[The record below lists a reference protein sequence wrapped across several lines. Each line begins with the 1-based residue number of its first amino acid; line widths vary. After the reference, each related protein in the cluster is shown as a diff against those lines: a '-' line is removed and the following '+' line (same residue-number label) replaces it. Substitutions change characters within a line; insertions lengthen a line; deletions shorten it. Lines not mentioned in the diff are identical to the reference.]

1 MKMAMKILVFQGVG
15 KVGVIEKP
23 IPEPGPRDAVIRTT
37 ASLICT
43 SDVHTVKGVI
53 PVPEGRGLGHESVGV
68 VYRVGNDVT
77 RFKEGDRVAV
87 NAITPCGACEYC
99 QRGFTSQCGGMLG
112 GYKFTVQKDGNMAE
126 YFHVND
132 ADFNLVHIPDA
143 LSDEQALYTTDML
156 STGLVGAE
164 HAQIPP
170 GGTVAIFAQGPVG
183 LSATI
188 GARLLGAGLIIT
200 VESRPNRVELSK
212 RFGADIVVDPTKGDP
227 VQQIMDLT
235 RGEGTDSAIESLGAP
250 QTFENCVRATKPGGT
265 ISNIGYHGEAGETLQ
280 IPLAAFGLGM
290 SDKTIRTALCPGGR
304 ERMTR
309 LLRLIEMGR
318 IDPTPMTTH
327 RFPFTEVEHA
337 FQLMTTKEDNIVKP
351 LITY

>member
-1 MKMAMKILVFQGVG
+1 MAETMKMLAFLGIG
-15 KVGVIEKP
+15 KVGIIERP
-23 IPEPGPRDAVIRTT
+23 IPEPGPRDAIIRTT
-37 ASLICT
+37 ASLVCS

-53 PVPEGRGLGHESVGV
+53 PIPEGRGLGHESVGI

-87 NAITPCGACEYC
+87 NAITPCGTCEYC

-112 GYKFTVQKDGNMAE
+112 GYKFTTQKDGNMAE

-132 ADFNLVHIPDA
+132 ADFNLVHIPQ
-143 LSDEQALYTTDML
+143 SVTDEQALYTTDML
-156 STGLVGAE
+156 STGFAGAE
-164 HAQIPP
+164 HAQIPL

-188 GARLLGAGLIIT
+188 GAGLLGAGRIFT
-200 VESRPNRVELSK
+200 VESKPNRVELSR
-212 RFGADIVVDPTKGDP
+212 RFGADVVVDPTQGDP
-227 VQQIMDLT
+227 VQQILELT
-235 RGEGTDSAIESLGAP
+235 SGEGVDSAIEALGVP
-250 QTFENCVRATKPGGT
+250 QTFENCIKVTKAGGT
-265 ISNIGYHGEAGETLQ
+265 ISNVGYHGEAGATLQ
-280 IPLAAFGLGM
+280 IPLQAFGLGM

-309 LLRLIEMGR
+309 LLRLIETGR
-318 IDPTPMTTH
+318 VDPTPMTTH
-327 RFPFTEVEHA
+327 RFPFSEVERA